1 MKRRLFILSL
11 WWLLPLAARAV
22 PTADPAHDPGW
33 QELFRQLAPARN
45 RQVPFTEERY
55 FPFRQK
61 PIVLAGVVRIV
72 PGRSLSLAY
81 GGPDARVVII
91 DAQGVL
97 VREAGGQRAAPADP
111 RAQAATAAL
120 GAVMRFDPVELERD
134 FELRGDRA
142 GEAWTLVL
150 TPRDPALAG
159 SLHSIGVRGTGPHL
173 EQIELNAG
181 LRIEIILGQSV
192 EGADF
197 TAADLAR
204 YFR

>member
-1 MKRRLFILSL
+1 MNRRLFLLALCCS
-11 WWLLPLAARAV
+11 LPLAGRAA
-22 PTADPAHDPGW
+22 PTADPAQDPGW

-61 PIVLAGVVRIV
+61 PIVLAGVVRII
-72 PGRSLSLAY
+72 PGRGLSLAY
-81 GGPDARVVII
+81 GAPDPRVVII

-97 VREAGGQRAAPADP
+97 MREAGGQRAAPADP

-120 GAVMRFDPVELERD
+120 GSVMRFDPAELARD
-134 FELRGDRA
+134 FELRGDRE
-142 GEAWTLVL
+142 GDAWKLVL

-159 SLHSIGVRGTGPHL
+159 SLHSIGVRGDGNHL
-173 EQIELNAG
+173 AQIELNAG
-181 LRIEIILGQSV
+181 LRIEIILGQAV

-197 TAADLAR
+197 KAADLAR